1 MKQSKKLH
9 KEENHEKVN
18 AKESWEERTKKYH
31 QMQTQKQFL
40 LLMKHI
46 SHMIQEDYDRK
57 KQQIHVDKK
66 LMRKIMEKKE
76 AHGQK
81 M

>member
-1 MKQSKKLH
+1 
-9 KEENHEKVN
+9 
-18 AKESWEERTKKYH
+18 
-31 QMQTQKQFL
+31 MQTQKQIL

-46 SHMIQEDYDRK
+46 SHMIQEDYDIK

>member
-1 MKQSKKLH
+1 MVHLFMNRVH
-9 KEENHEKVN
+9 LFNIDP
-18 AKESWEERTKKYH
+18 
-31 QMQTQKQFL
+31 QFL

>member
-1 MKQSKKLH
+1 MI
-9 KEENHEKVN
+9 V
-18 AKESWEERTKKYH
+18 R
-31 QMQTQKQFL
+31 
-40 LLMKHI
+40 HI
-46 SHMIQEDYDRK
+46 RRKDYDRK